1 MNGTGIG
8 TSLILIAVGGV
19 LAIAV
24 DYQVS
29 GLDINAI
36 GVILIVVGLVGLLM
50 SLLFLG
56 QIDWFGGR
64 RGTVDHVASGP
75 ATSTHVEREVVRE
88 VEAPPVSETTTRT
101 TRRL

>member
-8 TSLILIAVGGV
+8 TSLVLIAVGAV
-19 LAIAV
+19 LAMAV

-56 QIDWFGGR
+56 QLDWFR
-64 RGTVDHVASGP
+64 REPYAGHAHEGP
-75 ATSTHVEREVVRE
+75 ATNTHTREVVHD
-88 VEAPPVSETTTRT
+88 VDPTVSETTTTRT